1 MPAAARSLSLCP
13 LPLPRCHL
21 APPSR
26 LPLAPPPRPP
36 PPPRSVVA
44 ADPSRCHL
52 RFQPSP
58 SPATSASPPRAAST
72 SSAAAI
78 APPSLGAS
86 ASPLALLPSPSAA
99 VSASATAV
107 AVAERRRCRLRLA
120 SLLLLLPSTAVGP
133 SSTAAA
139 ITERRRCVLRCLRQR
154 PLLCPPPLPE
164 PTSRKAP
171 NLEGGTNPVELLA
184 ACWSSPQGRRT
195 CDESEGRFQM
205 EDVPSL
211 YPQIRHPHTS
221 THPRKKYPDLE
232 EESNSTKVTIV
243 LDLALEK
250 KARQFEVATN
260 FGKTAHGCC
269 CGSNC
274 NCNPCNG
281 CG

>member
-164 PTSRKAP
+164 PTSRKVGAAARRGEP
-171 NLEGGTNPVELLA
+171 YVASSRARPLSPIRSSLNLAFVAGSKPRRRYKSSGAFGCLL
-184 ACWSSPQGRRT
+184 
-195 CDESEGRFQM
+195 
-205 EDVPSL
+205 VV
-211 YPQIRHPHTS
+211 TS
-221 THPRKKYPDLE
+221 GKK
-232 EESNSTKVTIV
+232 NM
-243 LDLALEK
+243 
-250 KARQFEVATN
+250 R
-260 FGKTAHGCC
+260 
-269 CGSNC
+269 
-274 NCNPCNG
+274 
-281 CG
+281 